1 MIGTAFAAA
10 APGIP
15 SWKAGFDGGNNV
27 GGLLMAILAPAGG
40 FGKFLIVLIGLST
53 SSACVP
59 TMYTFG
65 KTLNTYTSLIAEPE
79 CIIVMKASAL

>member
-15 SWKAGFDGGNNV
+15 SWKAGFDNGNNV
-27 GGLLMAILAPAGG
+27 GGLFAAVLAPAGG
-40 FGKFLIVLIGLST
+40 FGKFLIVLIALST

-65 KTLNTYTSLIAEPE
+65 KTQNEY
-79 CIIVMKASAL
+79 IILVIKRRDFFKASVP